1 MKTMIDKAWANE
13 FANEWVEAWNSRDLE
28 RIFSH
33 YTDDFEMSSPFI
45 VERMNEPSGK
55 LKGKDKIRPYWQIGL
70 EQMPPLKFELL
81 NVLVGVESI
90 TLLYRNAKGFL
101 AAEVLTFN
109 SEGKVI
115 KGNAHY
121 CKE

>member
-1 MKTMIDKAWANE
+1 MIEKERANE
-13 FANEWVEAWNSRDLE
+13 FASEWVEAWNSHDLE
-28 RIFSH
+28 RILSH
-33 YTDDFEMSSPFI
+33 YTDDFEMTSPFI
-45 VERMNEPSGK
+45 IERMNEPSGT
-55 LKGKDKIRPYWQIGL
+55 LKDKDKVRPCWQKGL

-90 TLLYRNAKGFL
+90 TLLYRNSRGFL

-109 SEGKVI
+109 DEGKVI

-121 CKE
+121 FKE